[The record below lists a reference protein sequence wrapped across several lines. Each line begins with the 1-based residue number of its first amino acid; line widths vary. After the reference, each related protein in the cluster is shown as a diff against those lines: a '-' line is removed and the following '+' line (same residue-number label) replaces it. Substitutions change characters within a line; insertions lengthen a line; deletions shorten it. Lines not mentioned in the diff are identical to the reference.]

1 MGTNIPFIIA
11 PGSVARLIAERA
23 KAARLGRGWS
33 RQELAR
39 RAGISPETIK
49 GFEQTGRITFGRLLA
64 IAGALGALTEFAE
77 LFPAPVARSLDDL
90 ESAVPVRQRG
100 RTVSLDADH
109 HAR

>member
-1 MGTNIPFIIA
+1 M
-11 PGSVARLIAERA
+11 IAERA

-49 GFEQTGRITFGRLLA
+49 GLEQTGRITLGRLLA
-64 IAGALGALTEFAE
+64 IAGALGALTEFTE

-90 ESAVPVRQRG
+90 EAAAPVRQRG
-100 RTVSLDADH
+100 RTFTPDADH
-109 HAR
+109 RAR